1 MLKNA
6 FATGALVASALVL
19 PVTFSAL
26 PANATAAS
34 QGEGSGATTTKAADC
49 WWSNGCKYCRSHGET
64 RRVTCEHRRGREP
77 RAREPRVREPRER
90 YEHGRYPE
98 RYYEHPGRYEHR
110 GSEQWRHERGWSH
123 EQRSHR

>member
-34 QGEGSGATTTKAADC
+34 HGEGSGATTTKAADC
-49 WWSNGCKYCRSHGET
+49 WWSNGCKYCKENGRT
-64 RRVTCEHRRGREP
+64 RRVTCEHRGREH
-77 RAREPRVREPRER
+77 RER
-90 YEHGRYPE
+90 YEHRRHRE
-98 RYYEHPGRYEHR
+98 RYEHR
-110 GSEQWRHERGWSH
+110 RYPEHRERYEHRRYPEHREHWGHEHGWSH
-123 EQRSHR
+123 EERGRH